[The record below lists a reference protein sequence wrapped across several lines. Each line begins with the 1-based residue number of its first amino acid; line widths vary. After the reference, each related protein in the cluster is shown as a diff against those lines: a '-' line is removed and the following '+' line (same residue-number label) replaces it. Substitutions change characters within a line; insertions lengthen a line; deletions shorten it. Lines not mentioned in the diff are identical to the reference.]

1 MKLKALMLSAAVLLG
16 SAAVAFAQ
24 TNTEPPKTPA
34 GPTSAQ
40 TGTTSQ
46 PQKKPHLAAQPN
58 AGAEPMSKHAAIA
71 SRRGEI
77 SPASAARA
85 TTALNVL
92 EDHGYRDFSSFRPTG
107 RDFEITANQNGKTVM
122 VVVDPDSKAVRTQG

>member
-24 TNTEPPKTPA
+24 TSTEPPKTPA

-46 PQKKPHLAAQPN
+46 PQKKPQLAAQPK
-58 AGAEPMSKHAAIA
+58 GRAEPMSKHAAMA
-71 SRRGEI
+71 SRRGER

-107 RDFEITANQNGKTVM
+107 RDFEITANQNGKTVT
-122 VVVDPDSKAVRTQG
+122 VVVNPDSKTVRTQG